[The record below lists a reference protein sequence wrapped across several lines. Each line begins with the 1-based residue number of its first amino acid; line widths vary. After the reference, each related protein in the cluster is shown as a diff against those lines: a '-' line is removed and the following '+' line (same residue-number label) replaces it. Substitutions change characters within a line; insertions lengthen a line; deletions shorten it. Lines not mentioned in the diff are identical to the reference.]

1 MKQLKIQKEI
11 KDDYATTEAFNTL
24 KTNLAFCGEQNK
36 VIMVTST
43 LLGEGK
49 SEVSLYLAH
58 ALAENGKKVLY
69 LDCDIR
75 KSVVIGKYKIE
86 GVDKA
91 LTHYLSGQAAM
102 DDVIYSTEYDNMH
115 MVLAGPVVPNPTEL
129 LDSEEFRKLV
139 AKVRR
144 EYDYVIVD
152 VPPLGVVIDAAI
164 VGKYVDGAIVVVEQG
179 AIRKRMVKNVIKR
192 LKRSNINIL
201 GAVLNKV
208 DETSSSY
215 YSGYYKG
222 YYKEYGEYKN

>member
-24 KTNLAFCGEQNK
+24 KTNLAFCGEQNR

-43 LLGEGK
+43 LPGEGK

-58 ALAENGKKVLY
+58 ALAENGKKALY

-75 KSVVIGKYKIE
+75 KSVMIGKYKIE

-91 LTHYLSGQAAM
+91 LTHYLSGQATM
-102 DDVIYSTEYDNMH
+102 DDIIYSTEYDNMY
-115 MVLAGPVVPNPTEL
+115 MVLAGPVAPNPTEL

-139 AKVRR
+139 VKVRG

-179 AIRKRMVKNVIKR
+179 TIRKRMVINVIKQ
-192 LKRSNINIL
+192 LKRSNINVL
-201 GAVLNKV
+201 GAVLNKI
-208 DETSSSY
+208 DETNSSY

>member
-11 KDDYATTEAFNTL
+11 KDDYATIEAFNTL
-24 KTNLAFCGEQNK
+24 KTNIAFCGEQNR

-43 LLGEGK
+43 LPREGK
-49 SEVSLYLAH
+49 SGVSLYLAH
-58 ALAENGKKVLY
+58 ALAENGKKALY

-75 KSVVIGKYKIE
+75 KSVVIGKYQIE

-91 LTHYLSGQAAM
+91 LTHYLSGQATI
-102 DDVIYSTEYDNMH
+102 DDIIYSTEYNSMY
-115 MVLAGPVVPNPTEL
+115 MILAGPVVPNPTEL
-129 LDSEEFRKLV
+129 LDSEEFRELV

-152 VPPLGVVIDAAI
+152 VPPLGAVIDAAI
-164 VGKYVDGAIVVVEQG
+164 VGKYVDGAIVVIEQG
-179 AIRKRMVKNVIKR
+179 TIRKRMVINVIKQ
-192 LKRSNINIL
+192 LKRSNINVL
-201 GAVLNKV
+201 GAILNKI
-208 DETSSSY
+208 DETNSSY

>member
-24 KTNLAFCGEQNK
+24 KTNLAFCGEQNR

-43 LLGEGK
+43 LPGEGK

-58 ALAENGKKVLY
+58 ALAENGKKALY

-75 KSVVIGKYKIE
+75 KSVMIGKYKIE

-91 LTHYLSGQAAM
+91 LTHYLSGQATM
-102 DDVIYSTEYDNMH
+102 DDIIYSTEYDNMY
-115 MVLAGPVVPNPTEL
+115 MVLAGPVAPNPTEL

-139 AKVRR
+139 AKVRG

-179 AIRKRMVKNVIKR
+179 TIRKRMVINVIKQ
-192 LKRSNINIL
+192 LKRSNINVL
-201 GAVLNKV
+201 GAVLNKI
-208 DETSSSY
+208 DETNSSY